1 MFILKK
7 HLEKRIFF
15 YHPTKYFMRRWLVFA
30 KVMWTLFNPNTFEIW
45 PK

>member
-1 MFILKK
+1 
-7 HLEKRIFF
+7 
-15 YHPTKYFMRRWLVFA
+15 MRRWLVFA